1 MIKKIM
7 QLTVASL
14 LAVSSTS
21 VFADDHMSN
30 SDNSNMSS
38 SDNVSNSMSNMGQ
51 QSSWGLVVGGQAG
64 YATIPVDVASGLED
78 QNSNA
83 IYSVF
88 LGLDYNI
95 IPQLSVGV
103 EVGINYGYKLIKV
116 SNNLNDYAELKNTY
130 IIPIL
135 ATIKYWTP
143 VGINIFAKA
152 GGAYVHQQ
160 EYKSTPT
167 SVDINGNTSE
177 DTLKGIRVALAG
189 GLGYMWNNWN
199 FFAQYMYVF
208 GDKKP
213 HGTSNSTPV
222 SAITGG
228 VSYTFPLSF

>member
-1 MIKKIM
+1 MIKKIT

-64 YATIPVDVASGLED
+64 YATVSYDAPSGLEKE
-78 QNSNA
+78 NGNA
-83 IYSVF
+83 IYGAFV
-88 LGLDYNI
+88 GLDYNI
-95 IPQLSVGV
+95 IPQLSVGA
-103 EVGINYGYKLIKV
+103 EVGMNYGYKLLKV
-116 SNNLNDYAELKNTY
+116 SDNSGNYGELKNTY
-130 IIPIL
+130 VIPVL
-135 ATIKYWTP
+135 ATVKYLTP

-152 GGAYVHQQ
+152 GGAYVNQRAY
-160 EYKSTPT
+160 ENGAD
-167 SVDINGNTSE
+167 VNGNSSNTISAI
-177 DTLKGIRVALAG
+177 KVALAG
-189 GLGYMWNNWN
+189 GVGYMWNNWN
-199 FFAQYMYVF
+199 FFAQYMYVL
-208 GDKKP
+208 GDKSP
-213 HGTSNSTPV
+213 SSDNDTLPV